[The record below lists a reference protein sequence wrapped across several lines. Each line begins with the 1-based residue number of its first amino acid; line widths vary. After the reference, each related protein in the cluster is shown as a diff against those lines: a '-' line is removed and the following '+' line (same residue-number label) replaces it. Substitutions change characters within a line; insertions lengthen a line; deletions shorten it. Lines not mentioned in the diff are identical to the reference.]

1 MQSILVP
8 CDFSEQAIS
17 AYRFALDLARQS
29 KREVHVVHVI
39 ELPVIHDSMLMPTL
53 SFEANMMN
61 ELSVSAEER
70 FAQLVATA
78 ASDLPVVTKVVFGNT
93 SLLLLDYI
101 REMDI
106 DLVVMGTK
114 GASGLR
120 ELLVGSTAE
129 KIVRSAPCPVITV
142 RKDCA
147 FHAVKNIVF
156 PNSLEDDQDDLVAH
170 VKDLQAFFN
179 ATLHVLWVNTPGNF
193 TSDTINRIRLKDFA
207 QRFKL
212 KNHTLNVFNDT
223 TEESGVINFA
233 HSIKA
238 DLITMGTH
246 GRKGLNHL
254 MSGSVAE
261 DVVNHI
267 DCPIWTYTI
276 KKGGA

>member
-1 MQSILVP
+1 MQRILVP
-8 CDFSEQAIS
+8 FDFSEQATS
-17 AYRFALDLARQS
+17 AFRFALDLARQS
-29 KREVHVVHVI
+29 GREVHAVHVI
-39 ELPVIHDSMLMPTL
+39 ELPVIHDSMLLPTL

-61 ELSVSAEER
+61 ELSASANER
-70 FAQLVATA
+70 FEQLVASVG
-78 ASDLPVVTKVVFGNT
+78 SDIPVSTKVVFGNT
-93 SLLLLDYI
+93 SLMLLDYI
-101 REMDI
+101 KEAEV

-120 ELLVGSTAE
+120 ELLIGSTAE
-129 KIVRSAPCPVITV
+129 KIVRNAPCPVITL

-156 PNSLEDDQDDLVAH
+156 PNSLEDDQDDLVDH
-170 VKDLQAFFN
+170 VKDLQSFFKS
-179 ATLHVLWVNTPGNF
+179 TLHVLWVNTPGNF
-193 TSDTINRIRLKDFA
+193 TSDSINRIRLKDFA
-207 QRFKL
+207 LRCNL
-212 KNHTLNVFNDT
+212 KDYTLNVYNDT

-233 HSIKA
+233 HSINA

-276 KKGGA
+276 KKAKA